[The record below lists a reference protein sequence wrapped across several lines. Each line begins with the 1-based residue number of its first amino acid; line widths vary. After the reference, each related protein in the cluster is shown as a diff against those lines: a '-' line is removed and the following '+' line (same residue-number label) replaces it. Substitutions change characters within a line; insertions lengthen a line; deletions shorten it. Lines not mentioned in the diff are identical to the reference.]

1 MALQGCLT
9 LEQLLTDIS
18 RTNPGTL
25 DPSLLTDAF
34 NKSPFDSTPL
44 TFSQRLSAETGPH
57 FDKIREHQEALVAF
71 QYLCGEKARGVAF
84 QYLCGEKARG
94 IMAQSG
100 SAWEE
105 KKVWEGIAEKMG
117 KELKKDVPG
126 LATNYRALT
135 ERIKTRTDVEEA
147 IGVERVERDVHGGD
161 CKELSRN
168 LMLSI
173 RSAVQGWASARDGVV
188 KTKEAK
194 QAEGRAKLKEAI
206 AKANSKPSWTKAIG
220 RERWMS
226 RWWDW
231 RRVRM
236 RGRRALRED
245 KEEAQYLPRFV
256 LLALFLSSPS
266 RLTFPSLLSCDHSAT
281 GSLALGSVQQHGGR
295 EDIGSRRSSSL
306 DGPREQYIKKDKGK
320 GRALELDDQSSP
332 STAFSYVTAGAT
344 A

>member
-1 MALQGCLT
+1 VLLALLTIYHTRFSPLLSSRPSLSSLSLSSVVSLLLSSSSTSFLPHSLAMALQGCLT

-147 IGVERVERDVHGGD
+147 IGVKSYLAISCSPSGAPFKGGQVQ
-161 CKELSRN
+161 EMVLSR
-168 LMLSI
+168 
-173 RSAVQGWASARDGVV
+173 
-188 KTKEAK
+188 
-194 QAEGRAKLKEAI
+194 
-206 AKANSKPSWTKAIG
+206 
-220 RERWMS
+220 
-226 RWWDW
+226 
-231 RRVRM
+231 RR
-236 RGRRALRED
+236 RRNR
-245 KEEAQYLPRFV
+245 R
-256 LLALFLSSPS
+256 
-266 RLTFPSLLSCDHSAT
+266 R
-281 GSLALGSVQQHGGR
+281 GGR
-295 EDIGSRRSSSL
+295 S
-306 DGPREQYIKKDKGK
+306 
-320 GRALELDDQSSP
+320 
-332 STAFSYVTAGAT
+332 
-344 A
+344 